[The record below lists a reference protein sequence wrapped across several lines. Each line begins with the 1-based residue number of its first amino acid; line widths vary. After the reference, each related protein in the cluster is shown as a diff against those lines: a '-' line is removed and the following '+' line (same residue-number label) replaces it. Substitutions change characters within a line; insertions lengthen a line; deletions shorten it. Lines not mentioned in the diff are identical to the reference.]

1 MMIDLT
7 VGPRKKYFTSNNP
20 NSSLYAY
27 EGVKSTGK
35 DVIRIPRLVRK
46 DMRMMAVRYVNSW
59 WDHET
64 QYWVGG
70 EI

>member
-20 NSSLYAY
+20 DSSLYAY

-35 DVIRIPRLVRK
+35 PFVRIPRLVRK
-46 DMRMMAVRYVNSW
+46 NMRMKAIRYINHH